1 MRIDEAI
8 AEVHRLFTAYGDRPT
23 TKEQVAVYA
32 EFLLPYERDAVRAAI
47 TALIATSQSPF
58 LPTIARILEECEAGG
73 EGDDAGFYTSPE
85 NAAQEIAI
93 SFQKHTYIPNAY
105 TRRFYR
111 ENFGRSRLREKA
123 FDFRHVAGVYR
134 AWVER
139 DKLERFEKRRTG
151 ELEAEKRPALTQ
163 EEYREM
169 EARI

>member
-1 MRIDEAI
+1 MKSSEAMDL
-8 AEVHRLFTAYGDRPT
+8 VNRLFTAFGDRPT
-23 TKEQVAVYA
+23 TPEQATIYA
-32 EFLLPYERDAVRAAI
+32 EFLLPYERGVGDKAI

-139 DKLERFEKRRTG
+139 DKLERIEKRRTG
-151 ELEAEKRPALTQ
+151 EFEAEKRPALTQ